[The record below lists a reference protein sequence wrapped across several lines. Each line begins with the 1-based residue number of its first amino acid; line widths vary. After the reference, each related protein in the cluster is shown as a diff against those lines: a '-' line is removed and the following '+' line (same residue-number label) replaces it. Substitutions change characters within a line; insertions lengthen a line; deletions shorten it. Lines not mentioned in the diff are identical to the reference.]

1 MELKEFFKMF
11 QIHKKL
17 FFGIIA
23 IFLIIGSIFY
33 FTQTQT
39 YKTIL
44 TLNITRDVSV
54 KVKEYSYDDFYRL
67 QADERFADT
76 VVRWIQAPHIIVN
89 VFDEI
94 DTNSMLFN
102 KKKFDAKRLSSQVV
116 NVEFVTFSKKDAKN
130 VSKKL
135 VILLN
140 EESQKLN
147 QKQDQENWFV
157 ILGSEPITENANK
170 SLIFIFGVSL
180 FLGFFVAFWAVMI
193 RHYMIDDK

>member
-1 MELKEFFKMF
+1 MF